1 MPTPVMTTRNTVLSQ
16 KTETVTQASANDFD
30 FEGLTDVGENYKEPE
45 LKTVTEVVDEAQP
58 KNTQP
63 KPMADGIHSGNVN
76 VKAVNPATVD
86 DFMSD
91 SIVARPLRLPNYL
104 DVRCKDP
111 NWIPRWVNFKTQN
124 GARYSMFKSAGFRNA
139 KQEEMVGL
147 SEEITIG
154 GDGMIKDH
162 DVVLMVAPK
171 AIVFGAYKQN
181 ALNSMRMISR
191 TGAMGR
197 AKEES
202 DRIIRQGISNEGFDP
217 GQYGKKLTS
226 YIPDGDEIGDIGGF
240 KH

>member
-1 MPTPVMTTRNTVLSQ
+1 MSQPSPVMTTKNTILSQ
-16 KTETVTQASANDFD
+16 KTEVVTQASSNDFD
-30 FEGLTDVGENYKEPE
+30 FTGLADVGATAEPEPE
-45 LKTVTEVVDEAQP
+45 LKTVQP
-58 KNTQP
+58 KS
-63 KPMADGIHSGNVN
+63 MADGISSGTVA
-76 VKAVNPATVD
+76 VKPVNPSTVD
-86 DFMSD
+86 DFMSE

-111 NWIPRWVNFKTQN
+111 NFIPRWVNFKTQN
-124 GARYSMFKSAGFRNA
+124 GARYSMFKSSGFRNA

-147 SEEITIG
+147 SEEITVG
-154 GDGMIKDH
+154 SDGMIKDH

-171 AIVFGAYKQN
+171 SIVFGAYKQN

-202 DRIIRQGISNEGFDP
+202 DRVIRQGISSEGFNY